1 MKKSEFILT
10 GYIESALAEAE
21 YDKLEDGTFCGTI
34 PSCQGVIAFGKS
46 LRQCENELQSVLEE
60 WVLLGL
66 QLGHPLP
73 VLSQYNLNCESHY
86 ESMATL

>member
-1 MKKSEFILT
+1 MKPEFILT

-34 PSCQGVIAFGKS
+34 PACKGLIAFEKT
-46 LRQCENELQSVLEE
+46 LKQCENELQSTLEE

-66 QLGHPLP
+66 KLGH
-73 VLSQYNLNCESHY
+73 C
-86 ESMATL
+86 